1 MAARALL
8 ALSALTSINAQKTC
22 TGTTSV
28 YGPAAGKMSFINGSA
43 IDFAS
48 FNGTVTLFTNVASF

>member
-1 MAARALL
+1 MAARVLL
-8 ALSALTSINAQKTC
+8 ALSVLSIADAQKSC

-28 YGPAAGKMSFINGSA
+28 YGAAAGKMNYINGSA

-48 FNGTVTLFTNVASF
+48 FAGTVTLFTNVASF